1 MNFWAIRDW
10 FFGLG
15 SQYHVNPI
23 VFGVIYVGAIPF
35 FMASVSWLVRNYRR
49 RKSITLPVL
58 SAGFFFISAYL
69 YLMVAGRNVPLWV
82 YSAVATLVVFGAIST
97 IKKVR
102 RQINEPVQKEPALH
116 HVGDAR

>member
-1 MNFWAIRDW
+1 MDIGAIKDW
-10 FFGLG
+10 FFGIG

-23 VFGVIYVGAIPF
+23 AFGVIYVGAIPF

-49 RKSITLPVL
+49 RRSITLPVL

-82 YSAVATLVVFGAIST
+82 YGAVAALVVLGAIST
-97 IKKVR
+97 MKKVR
-102 RQINEPVQKEPALH
+102 RKINEPVQKEPPYTM
-116 HVGDAR
+116 